1 MNRFSISL
9 ILGILFSAIGTAS
22 LFLTKEYL
30 TPAIWLSFG
39 NGLILSNLRFTRKDA
54 NGNVETMPIPKARV
68 YSGLFLIVLAVVL
81 LGIQVYL
88 DMQRIS

>member
-39 NGLILSNLRFTRKDA
+39 NGLILANLKFNRKDDR
-54 NGNVETMPIPKARV
+54 GNVVAVPVPKARV
-68 YSGLFLIVLAVVL
+68 YAGLFLIVLAVIL
-81 LGIQVYL
+81 LAVQVYL
-88 DMQRIS
+88 DIQRTS